1 MIRKLACIALLWVVI
16 APAPAEAQ
24 GALRV
29 AGLSA
34 RALTR
39 ELDSDEA
46 LLRTKLEAM
55 PAGSDVVLVRDP
67 QHLTLRIPAR
77 ALFDADSA
85 QANHDAI
92 KDQPWLVVTQLLRK
106 RRHLVA
112 QINVYTDSI
121 GGQSINHGFSE
132 QRALSLV
139 AGLHAAGIRPDRVA
153 ARGLGASAE
162 VAADDSPEG
171 REQNRRVE
179 VVFGLGLP

>member
-1 MIRKLACIALLWVVI
+1 MIQKLACIAVLLAVI
-16 APAPAEAQ
+16 APAGAQ
-24 GALRV
+24 GTLRV
-29 AGLSA
+29 ARVSA
-34 RALTR
+34 RALAH

-46 LLRTKLEAM
+46 LLRTKLEEL

-77 ALFDADSA
+77 VLFDADSA
-85 QANHDAI
+85 QANHDAV
-92 KDQPWLVVTQLLRK
+92 KDEPWMLVTELLHK
-106 RRHLVA
+106 RHRLVA

-121 GGQSINHGFSE
+121 GGQAANHGFSE

-139 AGLHAAGIRPDRVA
+139 AALHAASIRPDRVA

-162 VAADDSPEG
+162 LAGNESPEG

-179 VVFGLGLP
+179 VVLGFALP